1 MADRKAMREGF
12 DRWAG
17 LILGPLVWWV
27 HQRTVADS
35 QTYDCHAY
43 GVVGRAIW
51 SLLLIL
57 VLVWAGWASLQ
68 VWRRWPTHEASVDN
82 HRFIAL
88 VSAGVAGLTGLAVFF
103 GTLAALIVPDCFQ

>member
-1 MADRKAMREGF
+1 MAERSARREVF

-27 HQRTVADS
+27 HQRTVADA

-43 GVVGRAIW
+43 GVGARSVW

-57 VLVWAGWASLQ
+57 VLAWACWTSLQ
-68 VWRRWPTHEASVDN
+68 VWRRWPPHKAATDN

-88 VSAGVAGLTGLAVFF
+88 VSAGVAALTGLAVFF
-103 GTLAALIVPDCFQ
+103 GTLAALIVPDCLQ